1 MGNMGLIDAGKSD
14 EEKMKQE
21 LEMMEG
27 LAGSGLIN
35 PNDSFDRIF
44 NKELDLEIGKLGI
57 SPLRG
62 SSHGSVRAPREL
74 FVLH

>member
-1 MGNMGLIDAGKSD
+1 
-14 EEKMKQE
+14 MKQE

-44 NKELDLEIGKLGI
+44 NKELDLEIGKKC
-57 SPLRG
+57 
-62 SSHGSVRAPREL
+62 SSIEEVPMVLFEL
-74 FVLH
+74 HENSLYYID